1 MSVANPYASAVVDP
15 PAKKRR
21 KGSGQA
27 PKQAGLKA
35 VPLRLGLTIIIVVV
49 SGLGLAASSV
59 AVNRTMVE
67 LVYSRIDADL
77 ERGLGGWASQD
88 SLFQD
93 STSVAARPPT
103 DFYAVKF
110 FPDGT
115 ALEFNEHDTAPN
127 LDLVEPGRGPQ
138 TVESK
143 GDSDVHW
150 RVMAQTDNGVTTV
163 VAKDIAQESMILQ
176 RLAIGQVV
184 IGMSV
189 LLITALFAFFL
200 VHRALRPLR
209 EVEATA
215 KAIASGDFDR
225 RVPEGGE
232 NTEVG
237 ELSHSLNV
245 MLERL
250 QGSIIELQN
259 KEEQMRRFVGDASHE
274 LRTPLTSVKGYAE
287 LYRSG
292 ATDDAKLVLE
302 RIEAEASRMS
312 VLVED
317 LLALTRAEGSRFEEA
332 DVDILELS
340 LSVASSLRAAY
351 PGRCIDVRSECE
363 AIPVVRG
370 DAARLHQVLTNL
382 TVNAIKHGGEE
393 AKVAI
398 KLFDA
403 TPGWVTIEVAD
414 DGVGLSEEDAAHIF
428 ERFYRAD
435 TSRARATGGSGL
447 GLAITKTL
455 VESHKGSIG
464 VQSQLGEGTVFRI
477 DLPKDPK
484 RMPPKA

>member
-1 MSVANPYASAVVDP
+1 MSVANPYARAVIEEP
-15 PAKKRR
+15 PRKRKWAPEVGRR
-21 KGSGQA
+21 KA
-27 PKQAGLKA
+27 KEI
-35 VPLRLGLTIIIVVV
+35 PLRLGLIIIIVVV

-77 ERGLGGWASQD
+77 ERGLGGWANQD
-88 SLFQD
+88 SLFND
-93 STSVAARPPT
+93 SSHVATRPPT
-103 DFYAVKF
+103 DFYAVKI
-110 FPDGT
+110 FPNGT
-115 ALEFNEHDTAPN
+115 ALEFNEHASAPN
-127 LDLVEPGRGPQ
+127 LEQVQPGIGPS
-138 TVESK
+138 TVESQD
-143 GDSDVHW
+143 DSETHW
-150 RVMAQTDNGVTTV
+150 RVLAQDDNGVTTV
-163 VAKDIAQESMILQ
+163 VAKDITQESMILQ
-176 RLAIGQVV
+176 RLATGQIV
-184 IGMSV
+184 IGLLV
-189 LLITALFAFFL
+189 LLITALLAFFL

-215 KAIASGDFDR
+215 KAIASGDLDR
-225 RVPEGGE
+225 RVPEGAD

-250 QGSIIELQN
+250 QGSIVELKS

-302 RIEAEASRMS
+302 KIEAEASRMS

-332 DVDILELS
+332 DVDMLELS
-340 LSVASSLRAAY
+340 LSVAASLRAAY
-351 PGRCIDVRSECE
+351 PERSIDVRSECAE
-363 AIPVVRG
+363 IPVVRG
-370 DAARLHQVLTNL
+370 DASRLHQVLTNL
-382 TVNAIKHGGEE
+382 SVNALKHGGED

-398 KLFDA
+398 KLAQCD
-403 TPGWVTIEVAD
+403 PDWLRIEVSD
-414 DGVGLSEEDAAHIF
+414 DGIGLSSEDAAHIF

-455 VESHKGSIG
+455 VEAHHGTIEVAST
-464 VQSQLGEGTVFRI
+464 LGEGTTFKVR
-477 DLPKDPK
+477 LP
-484 RMPPKA
+484 RRHSVA